1 MTLYLIY
8 RPQKLEDLDSE
19 SVRETL
25 SKIVSSGNLPHAFLF
40 EGPKGTGK
48 TSAARIIAKIVNCDP
63 PSPRLRKG
71 KEPCNKCEQCLSIT
85 KGSNLDVIELDAASH
100 RGIDDVRALRDA
112 VKLAPAKAKKKVY
125 IIDEAHMLTPEASN
139 ALLKTLEEPPSHV
152 LFILATTNPEKLIE
166 TIRSRTTSVSFKK
179 ATIDEVVRSL
189 TRVVAGEKIKIDKKS
204 LEIIAKKSEG
214 SFRDAVKTLEQ
225 LSSEKRSMKPE
236 DVEEYLL
243 ETHAL
248 NIEEFITLLAQR
260 ETKKA
265 IETVEKAA
273 QKGLRMENLIENL
286 LSRLRMGL
294 LAKVGIGSE
303 DLEGFSKDDLVLLIN
318 LFSKAGSELKGAI
331 ISELPV
337 ELAIIEWGEEKPE
350 NSGQKNEPSGV
361 REHAPGSANIK
372 EITDE
377 IWRTILSQVKPINT
391 SIEALLRAAKP
402 ISYDGKILTLGVYY
416 RFHKERLE
424 EGSHRKVLEDVV
436 SAILGAPVRVICTLT
451 EPAAKKVANEEK
463 SESVL
468 TEGEDKDIIKIAE
481 EIFGN

>member
-1 MTLYLIY
+1 
-8 RPQKLEDLDSE
+8 
-19 SVRETL
+19 
-25 SKIVSSGNLPHAFLF
+25 
-40 EGPKGTGK
+40 
-48 TSAARIIAKIVNCDP
+48 
-63 PSPRLRKG
+63 
-71 KEPCNKCEQCLSIT
+71 
-85 KGSNLDVIELDAASH
+85 
-100 RGIDDVRALRDA
+100 
-112 VKLAPAKAKKKVY
+112 
-125 IIDEAHMLTPEASN
+125 
-139 ALLKTLEEPPSHV
+139 
-152 LFILATTNPEKLIE
+152 
-166 TIRSRTTSVSFKK
+166 
-179 ATIDEVVRSL
+179 
-189 TRVVAGEKIKIDKKS
+189 
-204 LEIIAKKSEG
+204 
-214 SFRDAVKTLEQ
+214 
-225 LSSEKRSMKPE
+225 MKPE

-243 ETHAL
+243 ETHAVS
-248 NIEEFITLLAQR
+248 IEEFITLLAQR

-318 LFSKAGSELKGAI
+318 LFSKAGSELKGAL

-337 ELAIIEWGEEKPE
+337 ELAIIEWGGEKPE
-350 NSGQKNEPSGV
+350 NSGQKNESSGV
-361 REHAPGSANIK
+361 RERAPGPTNIK

-424 EGSHRKVLEDVV
+424 EGSHRRVLEDVASGV
-436 SAILGAPVRVICTLT
+436 LGAPVRVICTLT